1 MATVL
6 QRIKDKRLTA
16 AQERET
22 RVVFEL
28 VTEGSEVMTVKQLK
42 LCLRALGFSIAK
54 GEAQTLVY
62 EFDFTDTNT
71 IGFADFQ
78 KIFLSKLSTIVIRVR
93 HRHWRLA
100 NATDLSRHS
109 GFNQRNI
116 VQQFRDNM
124 VNAFSLMCYCRAMS
138 NETADKISLCQLSS
152 ALHATDIFEIVDR
165 QDEGDKLIDG
175 NVLRHQM
182 ALQHYADEDIEAVQG
197 FLDST
202 AELRISKD
210 VLAAFLRI

>member
-1 MATVL
+1 MLFFRQHWSCITSVSTSMATVL

-78 KIFLSKLSTIVIRVR
+78 KIFLSKTLETSE
-93 HRHWRLA
+93 
-100 NATDLSRHS
+100 
-109 GFNQRNI
+109 
-116 VQQFRDNM
+116 RDRFEQ
-124 VNAFSLMCYCRAMS
+124 AFRAMS

-197 FLDST
+197 FLDNT

>member
-78 KIFLSKLSTIVIRVR
+78 KIFLSKTLETSE
-93 HRHWRLA
+93 
-100 NATDLSRHS
+100 
-109 GFNQRNI
+109 
-116 VQQFRDNM
+116 RDRFEQ
-124 VNAFSLMCYCRAMS
+124 AFRAMS

-165 QDEGDKLIDG
+165 QDEDDKLIDG